1 MEAQAYIKYIHIS
14 PKKLR
19 FMLADVKKRS
29 PRQALDHLFHSQ
41 KRNSKVL
48 YKALQSAMSNAR
60 AVLKIDDAAM
70 QFKTFLVE
78 EGPSLR
84 RMRPGPKGMANMYNR
99 RTSHIKVILTAAEEA
114 KVGSATGEPKK
125 MTAVN
130 PKAND
135 TKAKVTKTVTK
146 KQTKPKTALKVEASP
161 KKSTKIVDTK

>member
-19 FMLADVKKRS
+19 FMLDDVKKRS

-60 AVLKIDDAAM
+60 AVLKIDDNAM

-84 RMRPGPKGMANMYNR
+84 RMRPGPKGMANMYKR
-99 RTSHIKVILTAAEEA
+99 RTSHIKVVLTAASSATVSPVAIEA
-114 KVGSATGEPKK
+114 KKMVAASTKTSA
-125 MTAVN
+125 
-130 PKAND
+130 PKA
-135 TKAKVTKTVTK
+135 KLAAGPK
-146 KQTKPKTALKVEASP
+146 KQTKPKTAELKVEASP
-161 KKSTKIVDTK
+161 KKSTRVDTK